1 MALLDFT
8 GKKIVLAGVGGI
20 GKETASLLS
29 SLGAQLALVDID
41 SNALE
46 TTSKLIDG
54 SCIGLYECD
63 FSDVAS
69 ISPLVKRIVKE
80 IGPVDGFVYCV
91 GITES
96 RPIRNAHYDSM
107 RKVMDINFFSFVEFI
122 RNLTL
127 KGNFNEG
134 MSIVGISSVAAI
146 LGNPAQTA
154 YAASK
159 AAMNGATRCLA
170 KELSNKGIR
179 VNTIAPGTTD
189 TPMFRRA
196 EAAYGDSEAFT
207 SRIDRQYLGL
217 CQPIDIANSVAFL
230 LSDMAKM
237 ISGSCLGVD
246 GGKLSS

>member
-1 MALLDFT
+1 
-8 GKKIVLAGVGGI
+8 
-20 GKETASLLS
+20 
-29 SLGAQLALVDID
+29 
-41 SNALE
+41 
-46 TTSKLIDG
+46 
-54 SCIGLYECD
+54 
-63 FSDVAS
+63 
-69 ISPLVKRIVKE
+69 
-80 IGPVDGFVYCV
+80 
-91 GITES
+91 
-96 RPIRNAHYDSM
+96 
-107 RKVMDINFFSFVEFI
+107 
-122 RNLTL
+122 
-127 KGNFNEG
+127 

-159 AAMNGATRCLA
+159 AAMNGATRCMA

-196 EAAYGDSEAFT
+196 EAAYGDSEVFT

-230 LSDMAKM
+230 LSDMSKM